1 MRDVAEGSDKLLL
14 SSYTPDSQSP
24 MSIAEIQRALK
35 AAGFFPGGTVDG
47 ICGYRTRS
55 AMRLFQEYVRSVE
68 KRSCVPDGRFGPLS
82 QQHLRR
88 WIDQRAVI
96 EWAPTIERWRAG
108 TLERTEYIEWLSL
121 LGAVKDH
128 YASNPGRMLQLVNAF
143 PSPSDTRRVAQ
154 WDFSSTDNIH
164 LVGIRR
170 DEKSNKF
177 DDIFVLLIKGL
188 VFKFQGSTEPGASDN
203 PAGVPFLVQGQ
214 HDYQFGW
221 HKKQYLALR
230 PLHLDKGVL
239 VVRSK
244 DMRLDEADL
253 NKGLEANASI
263 NVHWGGKGMKFD
275 VKNWSEGCQ
284 VINGTVVHRS
294 EQRADRLLNLRR
306 HQQWRG
312 GEQSGKD
319 PRRLQRARRPGDVA
333 GERSADER
341 RQVHAARRAGPGPGP
356 AGQGAPRGRASQSRT
371 ISRVSQRRRATADF
385 VGTSAARTMPK
396 RAHNDFPKGSRSAEV
411 ERWASA

>member
-1 MRDVAEGSDKLLL
+1 MIQLGSFDDGVPATDRDRYLTRVEEITRVAMRDVAEGSDKLLL

-68 KRSCVPDGRFGPLS
+68 KRSCVPDGRFGALS

-108 TLERTEYIEWLSL
+108 TLDRTEYIEWLSL

-221 HKKQYLALR
+221 HRKQYLALR

-263 NVHWGGKGMKFD
+263 NVHWGGKGIKFD

-284 VINGTVVHRS
+284 VINGTAYIGPSNELIDCSTFAATNNGEVASNPAKTRGAYNVLVDLVTSLASDLPTNAVKYTLLVERDLDLGPAVK
-294 EQRADRLLNLRR
+294 ERLADA
-306 HQQWRG
+306 
-312 GEQSGKD
+312 
-319 PRRLQRARRPGDVA
+319 RAR
-333 GERSADER
+333 
-341 RQVHAARRAGPGPGP
+341 AAR
-356 AGQGAPRGRASQSRT
+356 
-371 ISRVSQRRRATADF
+371 F
-385 VGTSAARTMPK
+385 L
-396 RAHNDFPKGSRSAEV
+396 E
-411 ERWASA
+411 